1 MKLRPLL
8 LAVCLTAC
16 LAVLPNLSQMATA
29 DPSPEPPSWAAFEPA
44 SFFDIYLTPS
54 LATGI
59 LDYAL
64 ALGSYPKITLGADTY
79 DVKWVQAYF
88 VVSQDEETDFI
99 ATNGTTVTDWRWESK
114 ALPGRISGWMGEG
127 TNRVY
132 PESEKPLQS
141 EKALGFGSFD
151 ITGNAVLSGLM
162 VGYQAGASEETGWY
176 KDSLPPIP
184 EPSSLLALACG
195 VGGLAG
201 LLRRRRS

>member
-1 MKLRPLL
+1 
-8 LAVCLTAC
+8 
-16 LAVLPNLSQMATA
+16 MATA
-29 DPSPEPPSWAAFEPA
+29 DPSPEPPSWASFEPA

-54 LATGI
+54 LETGI

-64 ALGSYPKITLGADTY
+64 ALGPDPKITLGSTTY
-79 DVKWVQAYF
+79 DVNWVQAYF

-114 ALPGRISGWMGEG
+114 SLPGRISGWMGEG

-132 PESEKPLQS
+132 PGGS
-141 EKALGFGSFD
+141 KALGFGSFD
-151 ITGNAVLSGLM
+151 ITGNAVLSGLH
-162 VGYQAGASEETGWY
+162 VGYQVGSSEETGWY

-195 VGGLAG
+195 LGGLAG